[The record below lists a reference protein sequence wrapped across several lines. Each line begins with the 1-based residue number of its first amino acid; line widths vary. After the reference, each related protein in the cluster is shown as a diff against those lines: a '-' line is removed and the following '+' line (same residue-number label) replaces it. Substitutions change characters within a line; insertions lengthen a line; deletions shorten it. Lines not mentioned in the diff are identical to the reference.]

1 VAGGLMGDIK
11 SALQI
16 AMEKA
21 EKLGKATDE
30 ERLRW
35 KYVPEGEKLAARYI
49 KQDCNL
55 VVELSQ
61 YEDNIK
67 KCIIEGVADILI
79 RNINLPNSHLAKRN
93 NRKAMDGLKT
103 VKSDKAS
110 VENVYSKMRRIF
122 NHYAGQGEQQRKQ
135 AYESLKAEFE
145 AKIKQALLQ
154 QLGSFV
160 GIKIDVERQPQF
172 QEEWRK
178 IKTQLDSQY
187 VKLLD
192 EYKQELSAIS

>member
-1 VAGGLMGDIK
+1 MGDIK

-35 KYVPEGEKLAARYI
+35 KYVPEGERLAARYI

-122 NHYAGQGEQQRKQ
+122 NHYVGQGEQQRKQ

>member
-1 VAGGLMGDIK
+1 MAGGLMGDIK
-11 SALQI
+11 SAIEI

-21 EKLGKATDE
+21 ERLGRATDE
-30 ERLRW
+30 ERLKW
-35 KYVPEGEKLAARYI
+35 KYVPEGERLAARYI

-61 YEDNIK
+61 YEENIK
-67 KCIIEGVADILI
+67 KYVIQGVADVLT
-79 RNINLPNSHLAKRN
+79 RNINLPKSNLVKRIN
-93 NRKAMDGLKT
+93 KRVMDGLKI

-110 VENVYSKMRRIF
+110 VENVYSKIRRIF
-122 NHYAGQGEQQRKQ
+122 EHYVGQGEQQRKQ

-145 AKIKQALLQ
+145 AKMKQAIQQ

-160 GIKIDVERQPQF
+160 GIRIDVERQPQF

-178 IKTQLDSQY
+178 LLIQLDSQY
-187 VKLLD
+187 VRLLD
-192 EYKQELSAIS
+192 EYKQELSAIF

>member
-1 VAGGLMGDIK
+1 MGDIK
-11 SALQI
+11 SAIEI

-21 EKLGKATDE
+21 ERLGRATDE
-30 ERLRW
+30 ERLKW
-35 KYVPEGEKLAARYI
+35 KYVPEGERLAARYI

-61 YEDNIK
+61 YEENIK
-67 KCIIEGVADILI
+67 KYVIQGAADVLT
-79 RNINLPNSHLAKRN
+79 RNINLPKSNLVKRIN
-93 NRKAMDGLKT
+93 KRAMDGLKI

-122 NHYAGQGEQQRKQ
+122 EHYVGQGEQQRKQ

-145 AKIKQALLQ
+145 AKMKQAIQQ

-160 GIKIDVERQPQF
+160 GIRIDVERQPQF

-178 IKTQLDSQY
+178 LLIQLDSQY